1 MFSSPAILVLVRIVF
16 FLNTE
21 YSNECLIYNLTLQV
35 NVIRTDKCVNS
46 DKDSMIAWVGK
57 AFKNSTS

>member
-46 DKDSMIAWVGK
+46 DKDSMIA
-57 AFKNSTS
+57 